1 MQGNIRVGMMLAG
14 DDMRSLI
21 LQQLHDMMHDL
32 ITLRMTS
39 LVDTTLLH
47 GLTLAMRS
55 LGSTPRIRVR
65 SGHLDIF
72 DILDGSMLFSAHRR
86 IGLRSRNGLVGVC
99 LLVVLL
105 CTMGRD
111 VLVVERAVAVANE
124 IHPDLAVSDELAR
137 GALTNCDAISDL
149 FAD

>member
-1 MQGNIRVGMMLAG
+1 
-14 DDMRSLI
+14 
-21 LQQLHDMMHDL
+21 MHDL

-55 LGSTPRIRVR
+55 LGSTPRMENNKQADTHQSIPTSQPDAPVRAEKHTTVEDIKTPRIRVR

-86 IGLRSRNGLVGVC
+86 IGLRSTIPTSQPDAPVRAEKH
-99 LLVVLL
+99 
-105 CTMGRD
+105 TT
-111 VLVVERAVAVANE
+111 VEDIKN
-124 IHPDLAVSDELAR
+124 IQMPGSNSD
-137 GALTNCDAISDL
+137 S
-149 FAD
+149 